1 MESLEF
7 KRENGGGGCVLAVVE
22 KEKAVQDVY
31 ELIGKLEIK
40 SKNDFDR
47 YKKKASSSQSSSS
60 MMFGGGDMGGSSL
73 VSEYGPYVFS
83 FPVGGVAAN
92 QRKILRYFSDL
103 PNSHHFEINYQD

>member
-7 KRENGGGGCVLAVVE
+7 KRENGGVGCVLAVVE

-47 YKKKASSSQSSSS
+47 YKKKASSS
-60 MMFGGGDMGGSSL
+60 
-73 VSEYGPYVFS
+73 
-83 FPVGGVAAN
+83 
-92 QRKILRYFSDL
+92 
-103 PNSHHFEINYQD
+103 